1 MAAAIAAHMET
12 EADELNALD
21 GQLGDGDLGVTMT
34 RGGRALLDIVP
45 TLPADVGMALMACA
59 QAMTKVSGSSYGT
72 LLATGLLT
80 AAKATRGRTEVP
92 WLKTGALLRAALD
105 AMKTR
110 GKSALGDKTMLDAF
124 DAAASATEGETEP
137 AQILKASAAAVDA
150 TLERMR
156 GMEVEDRT
164 RAHFWRTIRWARTT
178 VTRRVQRHAA
188 RLGRIA
194 AVGVPHCWSA
204 ARRHCGL
211 RPPIRA
217 GCPDWLLS
225 RGRRAPP
232 PGPLRGNA
240 R

>member
-1 MAAAIAAHMET
+1 MALTTPVLADGLRRIAAHMET
-12 EADELNALD
+12 VADELNALD

-34 RGGRALLDIVP
+34 RGGRALLDIAP

-92 WLKTGALLRAALD
+92 WSEIAALLHAALD

-110 GKSALGDKTMLDAF
+110 GKSALGDKTVLDAI
-124 DAAASATEGETEP
+124 DAAATAAEGGTEP

-156 GMEVEDRT
+156 GMQAKIG
-164 RAHFWRTIRWARTT
+164 RA
-178 VTRRVQRHAA
+178 
-188 RLGRIA
+188 RIFGERS
-194 AVGVPHCWSA
+194 VGLDDP
-204 ARRHCGL
+204 GM
-211 RPPIRA
+211 RA
-217 GCPDWLLS
+217 FRDV
-225 RGRRAPP
+225 
-232 PGPLRGNA
+232 LRGLGV
-240 R
+240 